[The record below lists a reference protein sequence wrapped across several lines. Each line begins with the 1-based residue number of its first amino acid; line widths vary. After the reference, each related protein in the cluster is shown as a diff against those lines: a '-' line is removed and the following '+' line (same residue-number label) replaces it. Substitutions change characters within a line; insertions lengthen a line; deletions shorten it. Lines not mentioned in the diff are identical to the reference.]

1 MTTLRNRRA
10 LSMRRRTGLQC
21 EDYQTAM
28 GRTPRHSQSWS
39 DLSEPRTTETVVDL
53 ILFAVVFTV
62 VSIVVLAIFEGAR

>member
-1 MTTLRNRRA
+1 MTALRNRRA

-28 GRTPRHSQSWS
+28 GRTPRHSQSWA
-39 DLSEPRTTETVVDL
+39 DLNEPRTTVADL

-62 VSIVVLAIFEGAR
+62 VSIVVLAIFGGAR